1 MEKCPYFGRCGGCS
15 LQHLD
20 DNAYTLYK
28 ENLVKEALSHKAL
41 PVIPESLIRIPA
53 PTRRRATFAFSNGH
67 FGFNEKQ
74 SHKIADIDSC
84 AVLLPEL
91 SAFIPTLAKFIK
103 TFNAKGDV
111 FVLMTEWGAD
121 IKIDEQKKKSP
132 SLETLERIAEF
143 CNKNNVA
150 RLVLNGEPMYQATK
164 LPFPSGAFMQ
174 PSKEGEETLIRLVME
189 AVGDAKKVAD
199 LFCGLGTFTKPLA
212 KAGKKVKGYD
222 SAGESV
228 ETLAYSGIYGENR
241 DLFRNPLEADELNA
255 FDAVILDPAR
265 AGAREQCEKIAE
277 SDLKKVVMVSCHLGT
292 FCRDARILVNSGFKI
307 EKLTPV
313 DQFVFS
319 PHLEVVALF
328 SKKNE

>member
-74 SHKIADIDSC
+74 SHKIVDIDSC

-91 SAFIPTLAKFIK
+91 SAFIPTLAKFMK
-103 TFNAKGDV
+103 TFNSQ
-111 FVLMTEWGAD
+111 
-121 IKIDEQKKKSP
+121 QKKKSP
-132 SLETLERIAEF
+132 SLETLERIADF

-292 FCRDARILVNSGFKI
+292 FCRDARNL
-307 EKLTPV
+307 
-313 DQFVFS
+313 
-319 PHLEVVALF
+319 
-328 SKKNE
+328 